1 MATFTYTQ
9 IVDGILSAKSDVEYK
24 FDAWLRERYPAVSF
38 NIAEVQV
45 IKAAWMEAIE
55 WRTNLEGPEIG
66 LSPMQSHG
74 VCQTEVA
81 SLGAPC

>member
-1 MATFTYTQ
+1 MPIRVAPPRLISEAGPKVHPWT
-9 IVDGILSAKSDVEYK
+9 SA
-24 FDAWLRERYPAVSF
+24 DAKRVPLMR
-38 NIAEVQV
+38 
-45 IKAAWMEAIE
+45 MEAIE